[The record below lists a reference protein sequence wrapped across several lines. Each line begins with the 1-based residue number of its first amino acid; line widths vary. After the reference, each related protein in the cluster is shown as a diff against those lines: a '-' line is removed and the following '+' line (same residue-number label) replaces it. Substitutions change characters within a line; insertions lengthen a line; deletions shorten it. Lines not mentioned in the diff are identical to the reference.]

1 MIFLS
6 IFNCIPGLPCSS
18 LSRFNNSQW
27 NERAGYEKICDTV
40 RSTISIEFDQRT
52 VGRQF
57 SILSPP
63 ILVRL
68 RRGAWKARQR
78 ETNPSVSPC
87 MWQKVSTSIHPP
99 HLYSFLDKSIL
110 CRARSCKAMLLVW
123 KRRVFKRQVA
133 KPIHLSD
140 LSRWWSTKLKIMYQ
154 FYTSLPPLSRWEGKN
169 ISYTFLTYFEIN
181 IPLASCVGR
190 KFTTLRKS
198 WWLKRKLENWKYFSK
213 DLKNKR

>member
-133 KPIHLSD
+133 RKTDTSF
-140 LSRWWSTKLKIMYQ
+140 WSFSMMVNKAENYVPVLH
-154 FYTSLPPLSRWEGKN
+154 FFASFVSLGR
-169 ISYTFLTYFEIN
+169 EIFH
-181 IPLASCVGR
+181 IL
-190 KFTTLRKS
+190 F
-198 WWLKRKLENWKYFSK
+198 
-213 DLKNKR
+213 

>member
-1 MIFLS
+1 MVKQIFTRKTPWFFYRYLIVYLDYHALLCPDS
-6 IFNCIPGLPCSS
+6 ITE
-18 LSRFNNSQW
+18 W

-133 KPIHLSD
+133 RKTDTSF
-140 LSRWWSTKLKIMYQ
+140 WSFSMMVNKAENYVPVLH
-154 FYTSLPPLSRWEGKN
+154 FFASFVSLGR
-169 ISYTFLTYFEIN
+169 EIFH
-181 IPLASCVGR
+181 IL
-190 KFTTLRKS
+190 F
-198 WWLKRKLENWKYFSK
+198 
-213 DLKNKR
+213 